1 MLKSYRFHALSSHW
15 SIRAARTILR
25 AFAEFSI
32 PAPKIIVKPL
42 LLGFLG
48 VRSAYYFF
56 LRVFIC
62 EPAFKAYCTKLG
74 KNFHTGVFLH
84 WVQGSGRFIIGD
96 NVRIDGRCN
105 FFFAA
110 RYSDNPTLTIGDN
123 SGIGHG
129 CAFVVGRS
137 ITIGRHC
144 RLGSNI
150 QMFDT
155 PGHPSDP
162 AARLEGQPARPED
175 VRSIEIGNNVWIGSS
190 SIIYP
195 GVVIGED
202 SVVAMG
208 SVVVNSV
215 PSKVIVAGNPARQ
228 VARVGAV

>member
-1 MLKSYRFHALSSHW
+1 
-15 SIRAARTILR
+15 
-25 AFAEFSI
+25 
-32 PAPKIIVKPL
+32 
-42 LLGFLG
+42 
-48 VRSAYYFF
+48 
-56 LRVFIC
+56 
-62 EPAFKAYCTKLG
+62 
-74 KNFHTGVFLH
+74 
-84 WVQGSGRFIIGD
+84 
-96 NVRIDGRCN
+96 
-105 FFFAA
+105 
-110 RYSDNPTLTIGDN
+110 
-123 SGIGHG
+123 
-129 CAFVVGRS
+129 
-137 ITIGRHC
+137 
-144 RLGSNI
+144 
-150 QMFDT
+150 MFDT